1 MLTLSDAS
9 VLLCSGIMFV
19 TIPTDGGS
27 ISDRY
32 TRGVR
37 LDTLNILG
45 FAFQFAVLGIVPIC
59 AVRPERTFAHAAGLI
74 LLAFAVLSQAVLSSG
89 ALSRLQKQSRLDRSP
104 AFQRL
109 TRVRIVSVE
118 SRWRAACS

>member
-1 MLTLSDAS
+1 MCWRSDAS

-59 AVRPERTFAHAAGLI
+59 AVRPERTFVVAAELVWSSCAAV
-74 LLAFAVLSQAVLSSG
+74 LKRAVLSELESKA
-89 ALSRLQKQSRLDRSP
+89 
-104 AFQRL
+104 
-109 TRVRIVSVE
+109 VSVRFQDDADAVSGWCLLE

>member
-1 MLTLSDAS
+1 
-9 VLLCSGIMFV
+9 MFV

-59 AVRPERTFAHAAGLI
+59 AVRPDR
-74 LLAFAVLSQAVLSSG
+74 AFALPADLVWSSCAAVLKG
-89 ALSRLQKQSRLDRSP
+89 A
-104 AFQRL
+104 
-109 TRVRIVSVE
+109 
-118 SRWRAACS
+118 

>member
-1 MLTLSDAS
+1 
-9 VLLCSGIMFV
+9 MFV

-59 AVRPERTFAHAAGLI
+59 AVRPERSLALAAKLLWFCFAVVSHAGLSE
-74 LLAFAVLSQAVLSSG
+74 LEVG
-89 ALSRLQKQSRLDRSP
+89 TRKKQSPLGRSP
-104 AFQRL
+104 ACFQEADAWLVCVCRL
-109 TRVRIVSVE
+109 
-118 SRWRAACS
+118 RWRAACS

>member
-1 MLTLSDAS
+1 
-9 VLLCSGIMFV
+9 MFV

-59 AVRPERTFAHAAGLI
+59 AVRPER
-74 LLAFAVLSQAVLSSG
+74 AFALCKSCCSFSCSAVRGFASGSLSQVV
-89 ALSRLQKQSRLDRSP
+89 P
-104 AFQRL
+104 
-109 TRVRIVSVE
+109 
-118 SRWRAACS
+118 

>member
-1 MLTLSDAS
+1 MLTLWSHVA

-59 AVRPERTFAHAAGLI
+59 AVRPERSLALAAELLRVCFAVVSHAGLSE
-74 LLAFAVLSQAVLSSG
+74 VG
-89 ALSRLQKQSRLDRSP
+89 TRKKQSPLGRSP
-104 AFQRL
+104 ACFQDADARP
-109 TRVRIVSVE
+109 VGVCWV
-118 SRWRAACS
+118 RWRAACS

>member
-1 MLTLSDAS
+1 
-9 VLLCSGIMFV
+9 MFV

-59 AVRPERTFAHAAGLI
+59 AVRPERASALAAELL
-74 LLAFAVLSQAVLSSG
+74 LLAFVVVSQVALSSC
-89 ALSRLQKQSRLDRSP
+89 ALITLAKAKRSRLPSSLLSR
-104 AFQRL
+104 
-109 TRVRIVSVE
+109 
-118 SRWRAACS
+118 

>member
-1 MLTLSDAS
+1 MCWRSDAS

-59 AVRPERTFAHAAGLI
+59 AVRPERASALLLQLLVFCCAWFRKRFCQVALI
-74 LLAFAVLSQAVLSSG
+74 IVALVSLVKPLLAF
-89 ALSRLQKQSRLDRSP
+89 
-104 AFQRL
+104 QR
-109 TRVRIVSVE
+109 
-118 SRWRAACS
+118 

>member
-1 MLTLSDAS
+1 MCWRPHAS

-59 AVRPERTFAHAAGLI
+59 AVRPERASALAAASCV
-74 LLAFAVLSQAVLSSG
+74 LLCVVSQAVLS
-89 ALSRLQKQSRLDRSP
+89 LKLCPDHSRKSKAVSLVKLLASRG
-104 AFQRL
+104 
-109 TRVRIVSVE
+109 
-118 SRWRAACS
+118 